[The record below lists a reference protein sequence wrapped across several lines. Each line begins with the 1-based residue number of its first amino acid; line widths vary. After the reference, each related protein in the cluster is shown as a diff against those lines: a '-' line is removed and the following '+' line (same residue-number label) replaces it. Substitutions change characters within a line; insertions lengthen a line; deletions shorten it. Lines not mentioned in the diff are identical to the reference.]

1 VFSTTYKSS
10 LLVAIYCLISVS
22 CAYFSAHGRAYKKA
36 QSANK
41 RGHYEKAVYA
51 SVDALLIKPDY
62 EEVEKIM
69 DEAFPKAIHEHHKKI
84 DRLKSHQRDFY
95 WDKILN
101 ELRILRNLK
110 LSLEDLDHKNSRIWL
125 SKADVRD
132 YITEID
138 IAKNNAAEDH
148 YQKGLSLK
156 SNNDR
161 ESQKNAAQQFQVA
174 QSFVNNYKDAQDFY
188 LICKNAGTTR
198 IAILPFSNK
207 SGKSRYGSVGE
218 NISSSIRSA
227 LLNDHAIIEFVNIID
242 RQQIDQIIKEQK
254 LSQSGLVD
262 SETSLEIGKLLGVHQ
277 IISGEVTYL
286 TASKPEHL
294 KNTQR
299 YTKEVVIDTE
309 AYTDDE
315 GKQKSRNIYGEV
327 RATVTTHSIS
337 ASAQIRASY
346 QVLHAETAQVLNSE
360 MVSGSRQF
368 NFIWATYN
376 GDQRAL
382 SNEVK
387 KLTRKSEKAAPSKEQ
402 LVLDAITNLN
412 EKIIRKVKKVY
423 K

>member
-1 VFSTTYKSS
+1 MFSTKYKSS

-101 ELRILRNLK
+101 ELKILKNLK
-110 LSLEDLDHKNSRIWL
+110 LSLEDLDHKKSQIWL

>member
-1 VFSTTYKSS
+1 MFSTKYKSS

-41 RGHYEKAVYA
+41 QGHYEKAVYA

-132 YITEID
+132 YISEID

-148 YQKGLSLK
+148 YQKGLSLR
-156 SNNDR
+156 SNTDR
-161 ESQKNAAQQFQVA
+161 ESQKNAAQQFQVT

-227 LLNDHAIIEFVNIID
+227 LLNDQAIMEFIKIID
-242 RQQIDQIIKEQK
+242 RQEIDLIIKEQK

-368 NFIWATYN
+368 NFTWATYN

-382 SNEVK
+382 SNHVK
-387 KLTRKSEKAAPSKEQ
+387 QLTRKSEKAAPSKEQ

-412 EKIIRKVKKVY
+412 EKIIQKIKKVY

>member
-1 VFSTTYKSS
+1 MFSTKYKSS

-132 YITEID
+132 YISEID